1 VSRSGVEA
9 KPSWRSLPVDV
20 RQATAELLGSRVRR
34 AERVYG
40 GYSPA
45 PTFRLLLADGRR
57 AFLKGAGPADNEFAQ
72 AALEREARFY
82 AELGAA
88 LGRWIPAFYGVVVC
102 GDWRIVLL
110 EDAGP
115 KSVPPWTPAAS
126 RGVATALAE
135 YHRVAAEIPL
145 PDWLPGP
152 EHLRAQTQLWPKLAA
167 PERWAR
173 LTSLACE
180 PQIAAQRWLER
191 ASPSLAA
198 AAASLLDAPGPSS
211 LLHGDIRSDNLRW
224 SHGRLVLFDWP
235 HAFAGPPEYDLAAFA
250 QTVTVEGGIAP
261 ERLVEWYAQRGSL
274 RLDVL
279 TASVATVAAY
289 FANMAWRE
297 ELAGLPRLRTFQ
309 RQQFAVTIAWA
320 ARLLDLPPTDAI
332 WPLVRTSG

>member
-1 VSRSGVEA
+1 MSRSGVEA
-9 KPSWRSLPVDV
+9 KPIWRSLPVDV
-20 RQATAELLGSRVRR
+20 RQAAADLLGSSVRR

-45 PTFRLLLADGRR
+45 PTFRLLLVDGRR

-82 AELGAA
+82 AELGGA
-88 LGRWIPAFYGVVVC
+88 LGSWIPAFYGAVVC

-115 KSVPPWTPAAS
+115 KSVPPWTPAAA
-126 RGVATALAE
+126 RGVAGALAE
-135 YHRVAAEIPL
+135 YHRAAADIQL
-145 PDWLPGP
+145 PDWLPRL
-152 EHLRAQTQLWPKLAA
+152 ESLRAEALLWEKLPAT
-167 PERWAR
+167 AR
-173 LTSLACE
+173 LARVALLAGE
-180 PQIAAQRWLER
+180 HVAAAERWLER
-191 ASPSLAA
+191 AIPTLSAA
-198 AAASLLDAPGPSS
+198 AMSLMEAPVPHT
-211 LLHGDIRSDNLRW
+211 LLHRDLRSDNLRW

-274 RLDVL
+274 RREVL

-297 ELAGLPRLRTFQ
+297 ELAGLPRLRMFQ

-320 ARLLDLPPTDAI
+320 ARLLGLPPTDAI
-332 WPLVRTSG
+332 WPLVRTSI